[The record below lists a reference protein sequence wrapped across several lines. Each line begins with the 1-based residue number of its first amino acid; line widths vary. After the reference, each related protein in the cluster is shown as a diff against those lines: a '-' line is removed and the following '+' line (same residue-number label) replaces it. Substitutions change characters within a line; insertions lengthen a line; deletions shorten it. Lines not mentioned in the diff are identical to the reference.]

1 MKKETHGVFS
11 RGAGGLLASCLFF
24 SFLMTLCGLACLGIQ
39 KSLLNGSCNYKGKAH
54 LIPLLGF
61 VIIFRLEKHF
71 WTHPML
77 LKYFFFTSTTISG
90 IFWCLIIQRL
100 YALYFFLGL
109 CYVHPLPYL
118 IWPKIHHAFSP
129 STSNVPTWYAFV
141 NSIFNAWIDV
151 YAFIRTCLASV
162 VNASSGMI

>member
-24 SFLMTLCGLACLGIQ
+24 SFLMTLCGLPCLGIQ

-77 LKYFFFTSTTISG
+77 LKYFFFTFTTISG

-100 YALYFFLGL
+100 YALYFFSWFMLFASITLLDMTKNPSCILALHLKCPHMVCLRQFHLQCLDRCL
-109 CYVHPLPYL
+109 CLLQDLPR
-118 IWPKIHHAFSP
+118 IS
-129 STSNVPTWYAFV
+129 
-141 NSIFNAWIDV
+141 
-151 YAFIRTCLASV
+151 C
-162 VNASSGMI
+162 